1 MKPETL
7 YILDYNGDYSE
18 EDIDKWFEKNS
29 DHIHEYVYEKLI
41 EAINKGEES
50 IKMFKL
56 KHNDGIV
63 KVKLNQMDYY
73 IDKAIKYFV
82 TKEAYEKCSTL
93 VKIKNSIN
101 SKSN

>member
-1 MKPETL
+1 MKPEAL

-18 EDIDKWFEKNS
+18 EDINKWFEKNS
-29 DHIHEYVYEKLI
+29 SSIHEYVYDKLL

-63 KVKLNQMDYY
+63 KVKLGQMGYY
-73 IDKAIKYFV
+73 IDKAIKYFSAC
-82 TKEAYEKCSTL
+82 EAYEKCSTL
-93 VKIKNSIN
+93 VKIKESIN
-101 SKSN
+101 KPN